1 MSPHCEDVAF
11 PFRRLAK
18 STLLL
23 IPLFGIHH
31 VVFVTLG
38 ESMAED
44 YKIFFDLALGS
55 FQVCFQLL
63 PLRAHGG
70 SSSLPVFCPSQGLV
84 VAILYCF
91 LNSEVKMTL
100 AVVRAVVLHVLNN
113 SQVTL

>member
-1 MSPHCEDVAF
+1 MSAHCRDVNF
-11 PFRRLAK
+11 PPRRLAK

-38 ESMAED
+38 ESVAEN

-55 FQVCFQLL
+55 FQVRFRLRCFSWFLDDDQS
-63 PLRAHGG
+63 HVWG
-70 SSSLPVFCPSQGLV
+70 VFCCSQGLV

-91 LNSEVKMTL
+91 LNSEVKNDSRRGETCIS
-100 AVVRAVVLHVLNN
+100 VCK
-113 SQVTL
+113 